1 MELQFPHFILIF
13 SLLLF
18 LFKVAKILQQSLA
31 TKSTSQKLLPGP
43 WRLPL
48 IGNLH
53 RLVASLPHHSLRDL
67 AKKHGPL
74 MHLKLGEIST
84 IVVSSQEIAKEVLK
98 THDLVFAQRPLLVS
112 AKFTSYDYTNIGL
125 APYGSYWRQL
135 RRICTVEL
143 LSTKR
148 VQSFR
153 SIREEEVSNFIKT
166 VRSNEGSVINLSEK
180 IFTMTFGITARA
192 AFGKK
197 CKDQEVFIS
206 VVKEFIKIMS
216 GFSISDLYPSI
227 KLLQEI
233 SGVRQKLEKLHL
245 ESDRIF
251 GEILDEHKEKRTKTA
266 QAEAEED
273 PIDVFMN
280 LQQNGDLEFPLTDNN
295 IKVVIWVSMF
305 ITFQK
310 KM

>member
-1 MELQFPHFILIF
+1 M
-13 SLLLF
+13 
-18 LFKVAKILQQSLA
+18 
-31 TKSTSQKLLPGP
+31 
-43 WRLPL
+43 
-48 IGNLH
+48 
-53 RLVASLPHHSLRDL
+53 
-67 AKKHGPL
+67 
-74 MHLKLGEIST
+74 
-84 IVVSSQEIAKEVLK
+84 
-98 THDLVFAQRPLLVS
+98 
-112 AKFTSYDYTNIGL
+112 
-125 APYGSYWRQL
+125 
-135 RRICTVEL
+135 EL

-153 SIREEEVSNFIKT
+153 SIREEEVSNLIKT
-166 VRSNEGSVINLSEK
+166 VRSNEGSVINLREK

-233 SGVRQKLEKLHL
+233 SGVRRKLKKLHL

-295 IKVVIWVSMF
+295 IKAVIWVSMF

-310 KM
+310 NCKKKKKIKMTKNDGD

>member
-1 MELQFPHFILIF
+1 M
-13 SLLLF
+13 
-18 LFKVAKILQQSLA
+18 
-31 TKSTSQKLLPGP
+31 
-43 WRLPL
+43 
-48 IGNLH
+48 
-53 RLVASLPHHSLRDL
+53 
-67 AKKHGPL
+67 
-74 MHLKLGEIST
+74 
-84 IVVSSQEIAKEVLK
+84 
-98 THDLVFAQRPLLVS
+98 QRS
-112 AKFTSYDYTNIGL
+112 
-125 APYGSYWRQL
+125 
-135 RRICTVEL
+135 
-143 LSTKR
+143 
-148 VQSFR
+148 R
-153 SIREEEVSNFIKT
+153 SVHIR
-166 VRSNEGSVINLSEK
+166 
-180 IFTMTFGITARA
+180 
-192 AFGKK
+192 
-197 CKDQEVFIS
+197 
-206 VVKEFIKIMS
+206 VKEFIKIMS